1 LVECGRTEL
10 SNIFTGKENVVIN
23 ALDVVILGVIVGGAY
38 LGYVRGL
45 LAELVALLGVL
56 LGILLASHF
65 YLSGA
70 ETLQPLLHDQEVT
83 GFIAF
88 LMLYAVGIAAFFL
101 VYLII
106 KSNMAGGA
114 IGPVSRIP
122 ALLLGGLKGAILV
135 LVIVFLVIFFWG
147 PDNSCTSG
155 GRLLPRLLIS
165 GRMVISLLPEAMHEP
180 LTRHVDKLVQER
192 EKRLNERPAR
202 GGNE

>member
-1 LVECGRTEL
+1 M
-10 SNIFTGKENVVIN
+10 IN

-38 LGYVRGL
+38 MGYVRGL

-70 ETLQPLLHDQEVT
+70 EVLLPLLHDQVVT
-83 GFIAF
+83 AFIAF
-88 LMLYAVGIAAFFL
+88 LMLYAVGIAVFFL
-101 VYLII
+101 VYLVI

-122 ALLLGGLKGAILV
+122 AFLLGGLKGALLV
-135 LVIVFLVIFFWG
+135 LAIVFLIIFFWG
-147 PDNSCTSG
+147 PDNSFTSG

-165 GRMVISLLPEAMHEP
+165 GRVVIRLLPETMHEP
-180 LTRHVDKLVQER
+180 LTRYIDKLVQER
-192 EKRLNERPAR
+192 EKRLSEAEER
-202 GGNE
+202 GGKE